1 MKWEAVRYARLS
13 VDMSMLDKG
22 WGDKDVAEMKKM
34 IAEPEKSW
42 SWKKRVSVKSGGC
55 GCGKNR

>member
-1 MKWEAVRYARLS
+1 
-13 VDMSMLDKG
+13 MSMLDKG
-22 WGDKDVAEMKKM
+22 WGDKDVVEMKKM

-55 GCGKNR
+55 GCGKNH